1 MADINK
7 KTKSEPLVKKEDEK
21 EENNIT
27 PEEYKNIYESFHDK
41 RYMRIPKKKKNRI
54 NSNLISEPKNIPQEG
69 QNNDHL
75 ENIDENLG
83 ELINNENNNEI
94 SNNNHQIHFGLN
106 NNNFIIN
113 SNNFQAVQYNNIF
126 QTNQI
131 NSNFNINMN
140 NNLNYNNIQYGYM
153 PPYFNSSPRHQQ
165 FFQSQQNFIFMNSIP
180 YNNKLQKSIDD
191 YESEDLQLIFKNGT
205 EERQNQ
211 IFNHYLNGKLFY
223 DKSVDNKYS
232 HLIQLMVTMYGK
244 NKNKRYIKII
254 ADELKGKYYKLVFDH
269 KGTFVLQK
277 LIEFI
282 DNKGLEIIYYEII
295 SNVKFKKLM
304 SDQNGNHVI
313 QAIIKNSN
321 GKIFKDI
328 FEKIYENLVEYC
340 KNKYTCYV
348 INELLSKCNPELIQ
362 KIINKID
369 KEKLLNNENGI
380 HVIQKILELYDENF
394 SINFIYQDIND
405 ISNLYDKI
413 FYVNRNKDD
422 KNNIS
427 SCFCKIIQEIIKKGR
442 KVEKEKTINRLLKDE
457 DKFILMYSDASANY
471 IVQIA
476 YDFSNDKI
484 KNEIK
489 NKLNKVPKNKR
500 NIYYNHVKNH
510 ILN

>member
-21 EENNIT
+21 EKINIT
-27 PEEYKNIYESFHDK
+27 SEEYKNKYESVPDK
-41 RYMRIPKKKKNRI
+41 RYIYIPKIKKKKNRI
-54 NSNLISEPKNIPQEG
+54 NSNLISEPKNIPQGG
-69 QNNDHL
+69 QNNDPL

-94 SNNNHQIHFGLN
+94 SNNNHQIYFGLN

-113 SNNFQAVQYNNIF
+113 SNNFQAIQNNNIF
-126 QTNQI
+126 QANQI

-153 PPYFNSSPRHQQ
+153 QPYSYPLQQ
-165 FFQSQQNFIFMNSIP
+165 YLQAQQNFIDMKRML
-180 YNNKLQKSIDD
+180 YNNGSQEYLNEIK
-191 YESEDLQLIFKNGT
+191 SEDLQIIFEKGT
-205 EERQNQ
+205 KEQQNQ
-211 IFNHYLNGKLFY
+211 IFNHYLKEKLFY
-223 DKSVDNKYS
+223 DKSVDIKYS
-232 HLIQLMVTMYGK
+232 HLIQLMVTKYGE
-244 NKNKRYIKII
+244 NKKIKYIKII
-254 ADELKGKYYKLVFDH
+254 ADELKGHYYELVFAH
-269 KGTFVLQK
+269 KGTFVLQE
-277 LIEFI
+277 LIKYI
-282 DNKGLEIIYYEII
+282 DNKGLEIIYNEII
-295 SNVKFKKLM
+295 PNVAFKKLM
-304 SDQNGNHVI
+304 FDKNGNHVI

-321 GKIFKDI
+321 GKIIKDI
-328 FEKIYENLVEYC
+328 FEKIYENLIEYC

-348 INELLSKCNPELIQ
+348 VNELLSKCNPELIQ
-362 KIINKID
+362 KIVNKID

-380 HVIQKILELYDENF
+380 HVIQKILELYNGNF
-394 SINFIYQDIND
+394 SINFIYRDLND

-413 FYVNRNKDD
+413 YYVNRDKND

-442 KVEKEKTINRLLKDE
+442 KVEKEKIINRLLKDE
-457 DKFILMYSDASANY
+457 DKFILMYSDESANY
-471 IVQIA
+471 IVQKV
-476 YDFSNDKI
+476 YDFSNDEI

-500 NIYYNHVKNH
+500 NIYYNHVKKH